1 MPAKLINRV
10 QSTVPANNHPY
21 MNGPW
26 TPNMDEYD
34 ASDLEVI
41 GKVPDDIDGVY
52 VRNTEN
58 PVHAPIGRYHPFD
71 GDGMVHSMRFHNGTA
86 TYRNRFVRTRG
97 FIAEQEA
104 GHALW
109 AGLMEDP
116 RKGLRP
122 GGCAQGGLKDSSST
136 DVVVHAGQ
144 ILSTFYQ
151 CGEGYRLD
159 PYTLEQNGCA
169 SWVPIDGISAH
180 TKVDEATGELLFF
193 NYSKHPPYMHY
204 GVVDKSDR
212 LVHMI
217 PVPLPGPRLP
227 HDMAFTENYA
237 ILNDLPLFWDEELLK
252 KGIHVVRFH
261 AHLPTRFAIV
271 PRRGKTEDIRWFE
284 SAPTYVLHWLNAY
297 EEGDEIV
304 LDGYFE
310 EDPQP
315 KSPTDAPEG
324 YERMMAYL
332 DQELLKPRL
341 HRWRFNL
348 KTGKTTEKHLDP
360 RDLEFGMFN
369 QRYAGRKYRYA
380 YSTIPKPGWFLF
392 TGLVKHDLDTGA
404 STQFDFGPD
413 RYGSESPFA
422 PRLGAKDEDDGYL
435 ISYITDMKTNR
446 SECAVIDAKNIA
458 AGPVCRIF
466 LPHRISSGTH
476 ATWASAADIE
486 AGRNA
491 VAARMMREA
500 AE

>member
-1 MPAKLINRV
+1 
-10 QSTVPANNHPY
+10 
-21 MNGPW
+21 
-26 TPNMDEYD
+26 MDE
-34 ASDLEVI
+34 SI
-41 GKVPDDIDGVY
+41 
-52 VRNTEN
+52 
-58 PVHAPIGRYHPFD
+58 
-71 GDGMVHSMRFHNGTA
+71 
-86 TYRNRFVRTRG
+86 
-97 FIAEQEA
+97 
-104 GHALW
+104 
-109 AGLMEDP
+109 
-116 RKGLRP
+116 
-122 GGCAQGGLKDSSST
+122 
-136 DVVVHAGQ
+136 
-144 ILSTFYQ
+144 
-151 CGEGYRLD
+151 
-159 PYTLEQNGCA
+159 
-169 SWVPIDGISAH
+169 
-180 TKVDEATGELLFF
+180 GELLFF
-193 NYSKHPPYMHY
+193 IYSKHPPYMHY

-227 HDMAFTENYA
+227 HDMAFTQNYA

-271 PRRGKTEDIRWFE
+271 PRRGKTEDIKWFE
-284 SAPTYVLHWLNAY
+284 AAPTYVLHWLNAY

-315 KSPTDAPEG
+315 KSRTDAPAG

-369 QRYAGRKYRYA
+369 QQYAGRKYRYA

-392 TGLVKHDLDTGA
+392 TGLVKHDLDTGT

-413 RYGSESPFA
+413 RYGSEAPFA